1 MHSRIIEL
9 SKNPVSKVDYIDKDS
24 FELEDYGKY
33 GIDYIDDID
42 ESDREDEIK
51 NMESMFPVKIFEV
64 TGKNSVVYKDN
75 VWELKNLCVS
85 KIKELAKNT
94 DVLNFFD
101 GDMYRLSN
109 LLRKPFTEDL
119 FVWEGSLY
127 SSMSLINY
135 LLKDIFKEGD
145 TIYIGNILD
154 YHHS

>member
-9 SKNPVSKVDYIDKDS
+9 SKNPISKEDYIDKDC
-24 FELEDYGKY
+24 FELEDYGKF
-33 GIDYIDDID
+33 GIDYIKDID

-51 NMESMFPVKIFEV
+51 NMESMFPVKVFEV
-64 TGKNSVVYKDN
+64 TDKNSVVYKDN
-75 VWELKNLCVS
+75 VWELKNVCVS

-101 GDMYRLSN
+101 GDRFRLSMW
-109 LLRKPFTEDL
+109 LQKPFTEDL

-127 SSMSLINY
+127 SSMNLINY